1 MKVRLSEEETLK
13 LLKIQA
19 TTLMKLDR
27 LAKTLVS
34 EIADQKQFLRRVL
47 INLDEADA
55 HKEKKEHLEKEEEDL
70 RTQELPTN
78 VLLFPANDDWED

>member
-27 LAKTLVS
+27 LAKSIVS
-34 EIADQKQFLRRVL
+34 EIADQKQFIRRML
-47 INLDEADA
+47 INLDQA
-55 HKEKKEHLEKEEEDL
+55 HAHEEKQETLEVE
-70 RTQELPTN
+70 ELPTN
-78 VLLFPANDDWED
+78 VLLFPASED

>member
-1 MKVRLSEEETLK
+1 MRLSEEETLK

-27 LAKTLVS
+27 LAKTIVS

-47 INLDEADA
+47 KNIDQADA
-55 HKEKKEHLEKEEEDL
+55 LQEKKEHLEEEEEL
-70 RTQELPTN
+70 KIQELPTN
-78 VLLFPANDDWED
+78 VLSFPANDDWEV